1 MTAIILAG
9 GKSRRMGTN
18 KALLNF
24 KGKTFLEHQIDLLK
38 GLFDEVII
46 SANSL
51 ETYKGF
57 NIPIVVDTYHD
68 KGPLGGIY
76 TGLINSKSYHTFI
89 IACDMPFVEIDLI
102 NKLKSFTRDS
112 NKNRYDVVIP
122 ENNKC
127 LEPLHA
133 FYSKACIGPIKA
145 QIETGN
151 FKVID
156 FFPQVKVKKVKFDMS
171 TSIKKYK
178 TDPLTNVNTREEL
191 NALKDCQ

>member
-1 MTAIILAG
+1 
-9 GKSRRMGTN
+9 MGTN

-24 KGKTFLEHQIDLLK
+24 KGKTFLEQQIDLLK

-51 ETYKGF
+51 ETYKDF
-57 NIPIVVDTYHD
+57 NVPIVVDTYHD

-89 IACDMPFVEIDLI
+89 IACDMPFVKPDLI
-102 NKLKSFTRDS
+102 NKLKFFTDDPD
-112 NKNRYDVVIP
+112 KNVHDVVIP
-122 ENNKC
+122 ENNGQ

-133 FYSKACIGPIKA
+133 FYSKACIGPIKS
-145 QIETGN
+145 QIEAGN

-156 FFPQVKVKKVKFDMS
+156 FFPLVKVKKVKFDIS
-171 TSIKKYK
+171 AEIKKYK
-178 TDPLTNVNTREEL
+178 NDPLTNVNTREEL
-191 NALKDCQ
+191 NALRDYP